1 MNFETFY
8 EKAYYLAL
16 SAKQKEVTTK
26 QALIYARKVFSKLD
40 LNSFYIIGVLT
51 REQADLL
58 CSKSIKI
65 KFSVDNLLKNIL
77 EHPEFDIKDYKNI
90 SEYINSADYILKKN
104 NKNLIY
110 FKINNQIYQIVV
122 KCTQDYNELFIT
134 TFHIAS
140 RKQLNKDIIRY
151 ENIKKDSSDYEDS
164 NYPSV
169 T

>member
-1 MNFETFY
+1 M
-8 EKAYYLAL
+8 
-16 SAKQKEVTTK
+16 
-26 QALIYARKVFSKLD
+26 FSKLD

-77 EHPEFDIKDYKNI
+77 EHPEFDTKDYKNI

-140 RKQLNKDIIRY
+140 RKQLNKDILRY